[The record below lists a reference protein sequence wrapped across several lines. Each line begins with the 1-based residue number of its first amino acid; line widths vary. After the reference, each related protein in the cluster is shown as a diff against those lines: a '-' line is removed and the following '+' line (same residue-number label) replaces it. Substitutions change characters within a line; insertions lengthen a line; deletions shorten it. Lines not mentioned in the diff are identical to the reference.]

1 MTLTQLEY
9 ILAVADTGSFS
20 QAARQCH
27 VTQPTLSM
35 QIQKLEEELGIIL
48 FDRTK
53 QPIRPTSVGEE
64 ILQQARLVVK
74 GSQHLKEI
82 VDDAKG
88 SLRGELRIG
97 IIPTLAPYLL
107 PLFLK
112 KIKATHNRLHLTFEE
127 LQTEAM
133 VEKIRNHSLDLGIV
147 VTPIEDLNIANHVL
161 FYEPFSV
168 YLSKGHP
175 LLAQKSLYEKDL
187 SSEDV
192 LLLNEGHCF
201 REQSLSL
208 CRSKKNTT
216 LSERSF
222 TFESGSLETLKKL
235 VDQGE
240 SFTLLPWLAAM
251 DVQDKKR
258 LRPFSDPVPTR
269 EVSLI
274 HGPHFQR
281 KALLRALIETIKK
294 NLPEGLSS
302 VRTKNQLKI
311 ENPLGSLK

>member
-20 QAARQCH
+20 HAARQCH

-35 QIQKLEEELGIIL
+35 QIQKLEEELGVIL

-53 QPIRPTSVGEE
+53 QPIRPTSIGEE
-64 ILQQARLVVK
+64 VLRQARLVVK

-88 SLRGELRIG
+88 TLQGELRVG

-107 PLFLK
+107 PLFLN
-112 KIKATHNRLHLTFEE
+112 KIKSAHGNLHLTFEE
-127 LQTEAM
+127 TQTEIM
-133 VEKIRNHSLDLGIV
+133 IDKIRNHSLDLGIV
-147 VTPIEDLNIANHVL
+147 VTPIDDLNIANHVL
-161 FYEPFSV
+161 FYEPFMV
-168 YLSKGHP
+168 YLSKSHP
-175 LLAQKSLYEKDL
+175 LLKQKSLDEKDL
-187 SSEDV
+187 SSSEV

-208 CRSKKNTT
+208 CRNKKTA
-216 LSERSF
+216 LAERGF

-235 VDQGE
+235 VDQGD

-258 LRPFSDPVPTR
+258 LRPFADPVPTR

-281 KALLRALIETIKK
+281 KALLKALIENIKK

-302 VRTKNQLKI
+302 VKARNQIKL